1 MFFHPKKTLEPQQG
15 YPVGILL
22 DWCLE
27 QSKRLLCGPLV
38 SQPPPEAPKRTGG
51 ASQGGVGIMWLARL
65 AIFSWHQAIS
75 LWKLVAPKAEWDR
88 STACCNGSWDPPLGN
103 GTGCYRKSISFGG
116 SILRGRSG
124 CTKRW
129 LNG

>member
-1 MFFHPKKTLEPQQG
+1 MFFNPPKKTMEPQQG

-51 ASQGGVGIMWLARL
+51 ASQGGYQVVMWLARL
-65 AIFSWHQAIS
+65 AIFF
-75 LWKLVAPKAEWDR
+75 VAPGHFTYGNWLPLR
-88 STACCNGSWDPPLGN
+88 RNGIDLPLAATDH
-103 GTGCYRKSISFGG
+103 GTCLLAHRN
-116 SILRGRSG
+116 RGISG
-124 CTKRW
+124 CTNGW

>member
-1 MFFHPKKTLEPQQG
+1 MFFILQTNHGG

-51 ASQGGVGIMWLARL
+51 ASQGGVGIMWVKVSHFFLAPGH
-65 AIFSWHQAIS
+65 FPMETDC
-75 LWKLVAPKAEWDR
+75 PKAEWDR
-88 STACCNGSWDPPLGN
+88 STACSNGSLDPPPDKQEDPHIGIGAPLGAQWMA
-103 GTGCYRKSISFGG
+103 RRLSS
-116 SILRGRSG
+116 
-124 CTKRW
+124 
-129 LNG
+129 

>member
-1 MFFHPKKTLEPQQG
+1 MFFILQKKPWNRMEPQQG

-51 ASQGGVGIMWLARL
+51 ASQGGYQGIMWLARL

-75 LWKLVAPKAEWDR
+75 LME
-88 STACCNGSWDPPLGN
+88 
-103 GTGCYRKSISFGG
+103 TGCP
-116 SILRGRSG
+116 
-124 CTKRW
+124 
-129 LNG
+129 